1 MTALL
6 LKRLAA
12 LGLAEIGVEMPAL
25 TEGRA
30 RSTTWLQ
37 EGVGLRVYASGRA
50 VYVVQ
55 ARMNG
60 RPRTI
65 TLAASSVISEAQAVQ
80 VARRVLAQ
88 ALLGD
93 NPAAVRERVRAAPA
107 WPVFIAE
114 YWRLTKPRWKLSTL
128 KAHNVYRRLYLDS
141 AFADHTVDAIDGPEV
156 VRWFARLSDRCGPG
170 GANRCLEILN
180 AMMGKAESWG
190 YRVEGSNPCAG
201 MRRNRRR
208 KFERF
213 LSEAELARI
222 GTRLDA
228 EREHSNAYRRA
239 AASAVLLLILTGC
252 RLGEVLGLRWS
263 DLRGLRLGLGDSKT
277 GPRTVWLSEEARAII
292 DRLPR
297 HKTALHL
304 FVAHSKVIS
313 ASYLQAFWKEV
324 RHEGGISSVRLH
336 DLRHTFAS
344 HAAQRAETLPM
355 IARMLG
361 HANVQSTA
369 RYAHLDDA
377 GAQAAAELIG
387 RRVEHLLD
395 EHAPRSH
402 S

>member
-1 MTALL
+1 MMALL
-6 LKRLAA
+6 IKRLAA
-12 LGLAEIGVEMPAL
+12 LGLAEIGVEMLPPPD
-25 TEGRA
+25 GRA

-37 EGVGLRVYASGRA
+37 EGVGVRVYASGRS

-65 TLAASSVISEAQAVQ
+65 TLAASSVISEAQAMLIG
-80 VARRVLAQ
+80 RRVLAQ

-114 YWRLTKPRWKLSTL
+114 YWRVTKPRWKPSTL

-141 AFADHTVDAIDGPEV
+141 AFADQTVDTIEGPEV
-156 VRWFARLSDRCGPG
+156 VRWFARLSDSCGPG

-180 AMMGKAESWG
+180 AMMLKAESWG

-201 MRRNRRR
+201 IRRNRRR

-213 LSEAELARI
+213 LSDAELRAL
-222 GTRLDA
+222 GARLDA
-228 EREHSNAYRRA
+228 ERNHTNAYRRA
-239 AASAVLLLILTGC
+239 AASAVLLLTLTGC
-252 RLGEVLGLRWS
+252 RLREVLGLHWS
-263 DLRGLRLGLGDSKT
+263 NVKGRRLQLSDSKT
-277 GPRTVWLSEEARAII
+277 GPRTVWLSEEARAVI
-292 DRLPR
+292 DRLTR
-297 HKTALHL
+297 HKTAPHL
-304 FVAHSKVIS
+304 FVAHSRVIS
-313 ASYLQAFWKEV
+313 ASYLQAFWDEI
-324 RHEGGISSVRLH
+324 RDEAGIPGMRLH

-377 GAQAAAELIG
+377 GVHTAAELIG
-387 RRVEHLLD
+387 QKVEHLLGTQST
-395 EHAPRSH
+395 RFQS
-402 S
+402 